1 RVVSM
6 AVAFGL
12 ALFLLW
18 QFSTRLKATARE
30 LGSLADLSSD
40 LARTMDPLRIGD
52 LMAQHL
58 ALATDAAE
66 CGICYWDM
74 PNDRVLTYGYY
85 PRERREA
92 VDEAYPLTDYPATRR
107 LLED

>member
-1 RVVSM
+1 M
-6 AVAFGL
+6 ALAFGL

-66 CGICYWDM
+66 CGMCY
-74 PNDRVLTYGYY
+74 
-85 PRERREA
+85 RRRGGSS
-92 VDEAYPLTDYPATRR
+92 PSRPSSS
-107 LLED
+107 